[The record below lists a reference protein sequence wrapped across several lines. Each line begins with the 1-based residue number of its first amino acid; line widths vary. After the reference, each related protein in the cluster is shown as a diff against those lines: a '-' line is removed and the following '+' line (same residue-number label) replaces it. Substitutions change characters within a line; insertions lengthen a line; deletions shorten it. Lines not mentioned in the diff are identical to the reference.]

1 MRLSITPGWAA
12 GIALLGLALP
22 LSVAAQS
29 SASHDTLG
37 EVTFADDIAPILY
50 EN

>member
-12 GIALLGLALP
+12 GLSLLGLALP